1 MQKCGGEVS
10 LGWPLGRLRE
20 GRENEWGLGECE
32 WKDEVAFEVEKDLQF
47 LEKCPKFKYF
57 GLVWK
62 FYQKSRKIFEDQW

>member
-32 WKDEVAFEVEKDLQF
+32 WKDEVAFEVEKDF
-47 LEKCPKFKYF
+47 AIFGKKPKIQVF
-57 GLVWK
+57 
-62 FYQKSRKIFEDQW
+62 